1 VILLRDIDVKLSELR
16 ELIRGEVSH
25 SYLLKY
31 IQDPIV
37 DEDKLLLLL
46 TMLSDI
52 RLDMTEVKN
61 YVLPTMLVQI
71 ALDTHEYV
79 TNAQVNTSLHMKN
92 RQLTV
97 LAGDYYSGLYYYFL
111 ARNDDVLMVRK
122 LAEGIKDIN
131 EHKIILYRRDLDEM
145 TELLN
150 SVEIIEAS
158 LMRKMTDYFNVP
170 LWNDFSSKFL
180 LLKRLLKEKEIFI
193 RRENSIFIEAMKD
206 IFIKSSTFSNEP
218 VGDHETHLI
227 NVLDKH
233 INLLKNHLIQQYSK
247 HATFHSLLEEKVKRL
262 FFIEDFPLKK
272 FLEEG

>member
-1 VILLRDIDVKLSELR
+1 MKISELR

-31 IQDPIV
+31 IEDPIV
-37 DEDKLLLLL
+37 DEDKLLLLH

-52 RLDMTEVKN
+52 CLDDAEVKN

-79 TNAQVNTSLHMKN
+79 TNASVNTSLNMKN

-111 ARNDDVLMVRK
+111 AKNNDIKMVRK

-131 EHKIILYRRDLDEM
+131 EHKIIIYKNDSVEI
-145 TELLN
+145 EQLLK

-158 LMRKMTDYFNVP
+158 LVRKITDYFNVP
-170 LWNDFSSKFL
+170 IWTEFSSKFL
-180 LLKRLLKEKEIFI
+180 LLKRLLKEKEII
-193 RRENSIFIEAMKD
+193 KRKDSSIFIEAMKN
-206 IFIKSSTFSNEP
+206 IFVKSTSLSEES
-218 VGDHETHLI
+218 VGVQEIHLI

-233 INLLKNHLIQQYSK
+233 IDFLKNHLLK
-247 HATFHSLLEEKVKRL
+247 HYTKHSTFHFLLEKKVKRL
-262 FFIEDFPLKK
+262 FFIEDFPVKK